1 MIEAIRMVIF
11 KVTFNCDSTTITL
24 FVMLVLALSILILI
38 SDDINTIF
46 FES

>member
-1 MIEAIRMVIF
+1 VIEAIRMVIF
-11 KVTFNCDSTTITL
+11 KVSFNCDSTNITL

-38 SDDINTIF
+38 SDDRTTIF